1 MYNNRITVK
10 GNLTKDPV
18 FKQIGEDNKS
28 LAEMRIAVTD
38 KIGRDKEETLFIDVD
53 AWGYNADYAK
63 NCDFKKGDKVIVEG
77 RLRSREW
84 TDQNDSKRT
93 SFSISPV
100 SLHKAVKPSGG
111 SSNSNQGYSNA
122 KAANTNTG
130 TRVEAESGGNIP
142 F

>member
-10 GNLTKDPV
+10 GNLTRDPV
-18 FKQIGEDNKS
+18 FKEIGDDNRS

-38 KIGRDKEETLFIDVD
+38 KVSKTKDETLFIDVD

-63 NCDFKKGDKVIVEG
+63 NCELKKGDKVIVEG

-84 TDQNDSKRT
+84 TDKNDCKRT
-93 SFSISPV
+93 AFSISPV
-100 SLHKAVKPSGG
+100 SLHKTVKPSNQSNS
-111 SSNSNQGYSNA
+111 SSNY
-122 KAANTNTG
+122 AATASAGAT
-130 TRVEAESGGNIP
+130 EAGGDIP

>member
-10 GNLTKDPV
+10 GNLTRDPV
-18 FKQIGEDNKS
+18 FKEIGDDHRS

-38 KIGRDKEETLFIDVD
+38 KVSKTKDETLFIDVD

-63 NCDFKKGDKVIVEG
+63 NCELKKGDKVIVEG

-84 TDQNDSKRT
+84 TDKNDCKRT
-93 SFSISPV
+93 AFSISPV
-100 SLHKAVKPSGG
+100 SLHKTVKPLNQSSS
-111 SSNSNQGYSNA
+111 SSNY
-122 KAANTNTG
+122 AATTSTG
-130 TRVEAESGGNIP
+130 AATSAGATESGGDIP

>member
-18 FKQIGEDNKS
+18 FKQIGDDNRD

-38 KIGRDKEETLFIDVD
+38 KVGKNKEETLFIDVD
-53 AWGYNADYAK
+53 AWGYNAEYAK
-63 NCDFKKGDKVIVEG
+63 NCNFKKGDKLIVEG

-84 TDQNDSKRT
+84 TDQNDTKRT

-100 SLHKAVKPSGG
+100 SLHKTVKPSGG
-111 SSNSNQGYSNA
+111 SSNSGRPY
-122 KAANTNTG
+122 AANASSTETNSANASVAT
-130 TRVEAESGGNIP
+130 GGNIP